1 MKPRHVMT
9 FFGLLALLGSFVGA
23 FSEKHQPPGMA
34 ALERRPV
41 VLTWARPG
49 PITSPRFQTIG
60 ARPGAWVVRVQSGD
74 EQHSLVVD
82 QPSAAQL
89 ALFREVVP
97 ESAAVALVHA
107 HDIWQLES
115 QSGAVLVD
123 YSSRAA
129 EAAGV
134 RPTGPGI
141 QTGFLLVG
149 LGLLAGSYLLG
160 RRERQPGGPAR
171 AR

>member
-9 FFGLLALLGSFVGA
+9 FFGLLALLGSLAGA
-23 FSEKHQPPGMA
+23 FAQKSQPPGMA
-34 ALERRPV
+34 ALQRRPV

-60 ARPGAWVVRVQSGD
+60 GAPGAWVVRVQWD
-74 EQHSLVVD
+74 DAQHSLVVD
-82 QPSAAQL
+82 RPSAEQL

-97 ESAAVALVHA
+97 ESPATALVHGD
-107 HDIWQLES
+107 HIWQLEN

-123 YSSRAA
+123 YASRAA
-129 EAAGV
+129 EAGA
-134 RPTGPGI
+134 RPTGPGV

-171 AR
+171 GR